1 MVCPKCGHRETQVT
15 DSRDGPESIRR
26 RRECL
31 NCRYRFTTHEKV
43 ETPVVLVLKKN
54 GDQERFDPE
63 KIRRGV
69 HISCKNRPVTSA
81 QVDSLVEEVAS
92 RIYFTGKEEISSKEI
107 GGQVQELLYEL
118 DQVAY
123 LRFISVYRA
132 FTNLKQF
139 EQEIHNIH

>member
-15 DSRDGPESIRR
+15 DSRDGPGSIRR

-69 HISCKNRPVTSA
+69 QISCKNRPVTSA
-81 QVDSLVEEVAS
+81 QIDSLVEEVVS
-92 RIYFTGKEEISSKEI
+92 RIYFIGKEEISSKEI